1 LAFLPTE
8 SEGVFM
14 RERYIRSVMET
25 ITQPIGSKGLS
36 DTEIIDLW
44 LRRQRSSLTRS
55 VYQRDMGRLTTWSDK
70 TLAETDPLDL
80 ERFAEMLAGTG
91 LAPISQGRTLA
102 AIRSFFRFAERI
114 GYCRNVAAG
123 LELPRTDSPLSE
135 RIIPQEDVRRM
146 IALEPDERNRVLL
159 SVLYS
164 AGLRVSEVCG
174 LRWRNLQPRG
184 DAGQILVHGK
194 GGRTRAVLLP
204 PGIWCQ
210 LAPLR
215 ATAGL
220 DPPVF
225 ASRSG
230 KPLERSRV
238 CRIVREASQRAG
250 ITANVSTHWLR
261 HAHASHALDRGA
273 PIHLVQAT
281 LGHRSVATTS
291 RYLHARPGES
301 SAGYLAV

>member
-1 LAFLPTE
+1 
-8 SEGVFM
+8 M
-14 RERYIRSVMET
+14 RERYIRTVMET
-25 ITQPIGSKGLS
+25 SKPPVPKGLS
-36 DTEIIDLW
+36 DFEVVELW
-44 LRRQRSSLTRS
+44 LRRQRSPATRS
-55 VYQRDMGRLTTWSDK
+55 VYRRDVGRLTTWSDK
-70 TLAETDPLDL
+70 TLLETDPLDL
-80 ERFAEMLAGTG
+80 ERFAEMLAESG

-114 GYCRNVAAG
+114 GFCRNVAAG
-123 LELPRTDSPLSE
+123 LELPRSEPALSE

-159 SVLYS
+159 AVLYA
-164 AGLRVSEVCG
+164 AGLRASEVCG
-174 LRWRNLQPRG
+174 LCWRNLQARG
-184 DAGQILVHGK
+184 EAGQILIHGK
-194 GGRTRAVLLP
+194 GGRTRVVFLP
-204 PGIWCQ
+204 PGVWCQ
-210 LAPLR
+210 LAAMR
-215 ATAGL
+215 AIGSTDA
-220 DPPVF
+220 PVF
-225 ASRSG
+225 PSRSG

-238 CRIVREASQRAG
+238 TRIVREASHRAG
-250 ITANVSTHWLR
+250 IAANVSTHWLR